1 MEHASTVNRP
11 FWKDLG
17 IQFLFVISVL
27 FSHELTAQELT
38 PLHRAVY
45 DNDLAAVKK
54 LIDLSLIHIS
64 EPTRPY

>member
-27 FSHELTAQELT
+27 FSHEITAQEET
-38 PLHRAVY
+38 PLHRAAAA
-45 DNDLAAVKK
+45 NDLHVREQP
-54 LIDLSLIHIS
+54 L
-64 EPTRPY
+64 R